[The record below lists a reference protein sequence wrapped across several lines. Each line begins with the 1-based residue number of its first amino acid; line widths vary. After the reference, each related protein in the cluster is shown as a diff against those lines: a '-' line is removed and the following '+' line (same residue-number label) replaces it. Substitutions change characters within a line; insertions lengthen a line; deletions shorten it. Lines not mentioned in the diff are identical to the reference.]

1 MEVAKPDARTP
12 VEKRANAMVNLVEMA
27 IMVDKLMIV

>member
-12 VEKRANAMVNLVEMA
+12 VEKRANAMVNLVEMT